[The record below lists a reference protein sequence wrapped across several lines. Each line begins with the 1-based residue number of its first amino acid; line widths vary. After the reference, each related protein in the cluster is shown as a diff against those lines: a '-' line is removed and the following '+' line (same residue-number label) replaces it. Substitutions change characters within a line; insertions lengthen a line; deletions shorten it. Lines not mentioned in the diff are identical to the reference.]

1 MNELEALKEKIE
13 LLQKIIDTQAQLI
26 QEMRKTNPLPVVS
39 IPSVW
44 TTPVQQCQHE
54 YPSPWLGTVPP
65 PCKKCGQVGLG
76 YTVTCS
82 V

>member
-1 MNELEALKEKIE
+1 MTEVETLKEQVE
-13 LLQKIIDTQAQLI
+13 LLKKMIDVQAQLI
-26 QEMRKTNPLPVVS
+26 QEMRKTVPLPMVS

-44 TTPVQQCQHE
+44 TPNPCQHE
-54 YPSPWLGTVPP
+54 YPNPWFGTVPP
-65 PCKKCGQVGLG
+65 PCKKCGLVAPS